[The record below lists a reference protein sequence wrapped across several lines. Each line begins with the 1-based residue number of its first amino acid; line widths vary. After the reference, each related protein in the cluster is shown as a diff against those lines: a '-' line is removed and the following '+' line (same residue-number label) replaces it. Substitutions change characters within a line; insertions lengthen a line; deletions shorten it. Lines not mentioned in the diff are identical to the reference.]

1 MYLPWLFW
9 LSLDM
14 LYHRSV
20 LETANCT
27 QHYSSESVRCLH
39 IGYNRRQIIPHSY
52 ITWIKGVQMISCARC
67 YHVLRYMSAIND
79 IFIWPISTV
88 MRLAMIS
95 YDYEVQ
101 RTSSFLKQV
110 CMGQKMVSSLDGHVI
125 VAYCLFQ
132 QATKLVGNQRKSY

>member
-1 MYLPWLFW
+1 
-9 LSLDM
+9 
-14 LYHRSV
+14 
-20 LETANCT
+20 
-27 QHYSSESVRCLH
+27 
-39 IGYNRRQIIPHSY
+39 
-52 ITWIKGVQMISCARC
+52 MISCARC

-79 IFIWPISTV
+79 IFIRPISTV

-110 CMGQKMVSSLDGHVI
+110 CMGQKVVSSLDGHAI

-132 QATKLVGNQRKSY
+132 QATKLVGNQRKSCQDTSSKQEDPWQFIARNFNPGFLNKHICMEKVTHKHN